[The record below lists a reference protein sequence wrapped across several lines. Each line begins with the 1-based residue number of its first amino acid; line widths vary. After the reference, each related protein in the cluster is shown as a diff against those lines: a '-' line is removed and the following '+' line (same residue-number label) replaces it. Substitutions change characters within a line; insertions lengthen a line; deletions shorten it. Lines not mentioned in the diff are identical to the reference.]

1 MITTTMRRRKP
12 MLRLNQRPTLR
23 VLTVVNL
30 LTFDCPHSGFVTIDT
45 VENEVIE
52 GKSNDMDEVASR
64 QEEIFLYTLEIP
76 LNSRKVFLHF

>member
-1 MITTTMRRRKP
+1 

-64 QEEIFLYTLEIP
+64 QEEIP